1 MCASVGLKT
10 KLTFGEIGPAILGH
24 GVEQILDV
32 ITRSHG
38 QAATQQEASNMLC
51 MMC

>member
-10 KLTFGEIGPAILGH
+10 KLTLGEIRPAILGH

-32 ITRSHG
+32 ITRNHG
-38 QAATQQEASNMLC
+38 QAATQQEAENLLC
-51 MMC
+51 VLC